1 VASTARQQT
10 APVGA
15 PAGGALLLAPDRRL
29 VVPVLS
35 GNGGVGRTTVAA
47 LLAATL
53 HRHTVA
59 APGDTR
65 GAAVLDCAARGH
77 TPWPAWVTTAA
88 SSGTGML
95 AGYRGAAAGA
105 DTDLAQ
111 LTDAA
116 TSHLAVAAPSPLWV
130 LTDTGPASGSFLGGD
145 PGPRWWL
152 PVLPS
157 MRVAVVDG
165 DPIEGARLAA
175 QAVGGPLSATGSWF
189 ATPFL
194 NTAAVWVTDSGE
206 ASLQRTIDALTCI
219 AEVRLPADRI
229 VVVVTDRR
237 GLRRRGGSSLA
248 EGWQELLAGRVG
260 ALVDL
265 GHDRALADQGGCPQL
280 DAARA
285 RPPGGGR
292 AGPRRG
298 RRRAPAVDP
307 GGRAGEPRRARQRR
321 SRSRPVGAV
330 AASGRARRPAIVVSS
345 TAAHLPDAASHLTPP
360 RIYCFAN
367 RSMASASASRIA
379 VLPVCPE
386 SSTMTNCA
394 SGHACAS
401 SQAVPTGLP
410 MSCRP

>member
-1 VASTARQQT
+1 VANPARQQT
-10 APVGA
+10 NPTGA
-15 PAGGALLLAPDRRL
+15 PAGGSLMLAPDRRL

-59 APGDTR
+59 APGDAR
-65 GAAVLDCAARGH
+65 GTAVLDCAARGH
-77 TPWPAWVTTAA
+77 TPWPAWVTTPA
-88 SSGTGML
+88 SSGTGTL

-105 DTDLAQ
+105 DADLAQ

-116 TSHLAVAAPSPLWV
+116 TSHLTVAGPDPLWV
-130 LTDTGPASGSFLGGD
+130 LTDTGPASGSYLGGD

-157 MRVAVVDG
+157 LRVAVVDG
-165 DPIEGARLAA
+165 DALEGARLAA
-175 QAVGGPLSATGSWF
+175 QAVGGPLSAIGSWF

-229 VVVVTDRR
+229 VVAITDRR
-237 GLRRRGGSSLA
+237 GARRRGGGSLA
-248 EGWQELLAGRVG
+248 EGWHDLIAGRVG

-280 DAARA
+280 DAAALDRPELVELARA
-285 RPPGGGR
+285 VTTAARLPWIPEGAPASFDAAAGPGPGDLSEMLLRQAGR
-292 AGPRRG
+292 AALR
-298 RRRAPAVDP
+298 
-307 GGRAGEPRRARQRR
+307 
-321 SRSRPVGAV
+321 
-330 AASGRARRPAIVVSS
+330 
-345 TAAHLPDAASHLTPP
+345 
-360 RIYCFAN
+360 
-367 RSMASASASRIA
+367 
-379 VLPVCPE
+379 
-386 SSTMTNCA
+386 
-394 SGHACAS
+394 
-401 SQAVPTGLP
+401 
-410 MSCRP
+410 